1 MDEPRDEPP
10 SPASASRVLDLVP
23 GMRAVTHCKGQFV
36 LEYVGEHVSQP
47 EAARRADG
55 SCILPLPRRG
65 HAPSTAGIDA
75 LHARNAAGFVNF
87 ACAPNMAAR
96 GVLSE
101 HWDAALPHVA
111 FFATRDIAAGE
122 ELTTADVSSQ
132 DSSATRRRRGGSAS
146 ADAPT
151 AEGGSELRGPALC
164 HKGAGKTCV
173 LRAQHGTARRANASQ

>member
-111 FFATRDIAAGE
+111 FFATRDIADGE
-122 ELTTADVSSQ
+122 ELTYC
-132 DSSATRRRRGGSAS
+132 RRVEPGFFG
-146 ADAPT
+146 DEAP
-151 AEGGSELRGPALC
+151 
-164 HKGAGKTCV
+164 
-173 LRAQHGTARRANASQ
+173 ARRQCLCGCSNCRGWI

>member
-55 SCILPLPRRG
+55 SYILPLPRRG

-111 FFATRDIAAGE
+111 FFARRATSLPAR
-122 ELTTADVSSQ
+122 SSPLPTCR
-132 DSSATRRRRGGSAS
+132 ARILRRRGAGEA
-146 ADAPT
+146 AVP
-151 AEGGSELRGPALC
+151 LRML
-164 HKGAGKTCV
+164 
-173 LRAQHGTARRANASQ
+173 